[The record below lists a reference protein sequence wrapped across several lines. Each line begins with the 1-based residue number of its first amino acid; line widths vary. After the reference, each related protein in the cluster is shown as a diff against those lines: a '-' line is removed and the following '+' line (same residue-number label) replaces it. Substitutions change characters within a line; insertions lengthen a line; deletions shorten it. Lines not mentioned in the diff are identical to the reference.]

1 MDLYNRSR
9 KSKSELTADLNTDTT
24 PPDLELEGNP
34 EQTAV
39 SETEILLNPEFKKM
53 GIGVLD
59 TGDKCYYEQ
68 LFVG

>member
-1 MDLYNRSR
+1 VAHHSPEPRLRR
-9 KSKSELTADLNTDTT
+9 IGIFK
-24 PPDLELEGNP
+24 LEGNP